1 MSVIHTMIINPMT
14 VKNICE
20 KILLMDANGILKVSD
35 FGLSALPQQVR
46 EDGLLHTTCG
56 TPNHVA
62 PEVINNKGYDGA
74 KADLWS
80 CGVILF
86 VLMAGY
92 LPFEEA
98 NLMALYKKV
107 IASVPSGRF
116 VCTHPSPFCLHC
128 FKPTLCQPLFH

>member
-1 MSVIHTMIINPMT
+1 MTMSVIHTMIINPMT

-62 PEVINNKGYDGA
+62 PEVCSF
-74 KADLWS
+74 S
-80 CGVILF
+80 C
-86 VLMAGY
+86 
-92 LPFEEA
+92 
-98 NLMALYKKV
+98 N
-107 IASVPSGRF
+107 
-116 VCTHPSPFCLHC
+116 
-128 FKPTLCQPLFH
+128 Q